1 MTTDTDPIEQVLIEG
16 EGGVLRIRL
25 NRPGKKNAITR
36 AMYTAMTAALER
48 AVTEPA
54 VRVVLITGVP
64 GCFTSGNDLLDFVQH
79 PPKDESSPVL
89 QFLGAMAAFPKPIVA
104 AVNGI
109 AVGIGVTLLLHC
121 DLVYA
126 AEDARFQMPFV
137 NLGLCP
143 EAASSYLLPRLM
155 GHVRAAELLLLGEP
169 FDARTAREFGLVNGL
184 CSVQAVEEEAMARA
198 LRLAAQPPAA
208 VRATKALI
216 KSALVQPVAGALR
229 EESVRFAERLT
240 SPEAAEAFQA
250 FLGKRKPDF
259 SRFE

>member
-1 MTTDTDPIEQVLIEG
+1 MAKDADPIEQVLIEG

-25 NRPGKKNAITR
+25 NRPDKKNAITQ

-48 AVTEPA
+48 AVAEPA
-54 VRVVLITGVP
+54 VRVALITGVP
-64 GCFTSGNDLLDFVQH
+64 GCFTSGNDLLDFVHH
-79 PPKDESSPVL
+79 PPKDDSSPVL
-89 QFLGAMAAFPKPIVA
+89 QFLGAVAAFPKPVVA

-109 AVGIGVTLLLHC
+109 AVGIGVTMLLHC
-121 DLVYA
+121 DLVFA

-169 FDARTAREFGLVNGL
+169 FDARKACEYGIVNDL
-184 CSVQAVEEEAMARA
+184 CPADSVEETAMARA
-198 LRLAAQPPAA
+198 MRLAAQPPAA
-208 VRATKALI
+208 VRATKALM
-216 KSALVQPVAGALR
+216 KRALVQPVAEALR
-229 EESVRFAERLT
+229 EESARFAERLT

-250 FLGKRKPDF
+250 FVGKRKPDF